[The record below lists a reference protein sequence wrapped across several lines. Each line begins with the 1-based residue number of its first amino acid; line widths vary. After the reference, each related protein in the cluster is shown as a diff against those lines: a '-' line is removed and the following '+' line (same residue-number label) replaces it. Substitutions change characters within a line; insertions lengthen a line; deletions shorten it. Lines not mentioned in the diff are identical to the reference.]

1 MRNLIELVILKIDPM
16 TSVTVNA
23 RIVPVLLLQQHRTI
37 KLGPP
42 YTDCTSQQK
51 LDFFS
56 KYTKKVRKITC
67 LIFLTYLKN
76 CHFECLI
83 KEVFKKCKCRNGLFG
98 VILMFRIFIYEDLLK
113 TLYKRPPYLPKNA
126 DYKFVDFFLP
136 KFFNVI

>member
-1 MRNLIELVILKIDPM
+1 MNLVELVILKIDPM

-56 KYTKKVRKITC
+56 KYTKKVRKLSS
-67 LIFLTYLKN
+67 LIFSN
-76 CHFECLI
+76 LI
-83 KEVFKKCKCRNGLFG
+83 LRI
-98 VILMFRIFIYEDLLK
+98 VISS
-113 TLYKRPPYLPKNA
+113 
-126 DYKFVDFFLP
+126 V
-136 KFFNVI
+136 